1 MVKIDEAPLRA
12 ELFNAEQMEQHAQI
26 LAGSHVVSAA
36 RNAEQLLSR
45 LAENEDVLI
54 AAHALLA
61 QTIKENRRITPAG
74 EWLLDNFYLIE
85 EQIRTARRHFPK
97 GYSRELPRLANGPSA
112 GLPRVYDIVLETISH
127 TDGRLDPDGL
137 RRFLASYQTVTT
149 LKLGE
154 LWAIPIMARLALIE
168 NLRRVSARIS
178 AAGIDRD
185 RADHWADKMTEI
197 VELDPNGLILLIAD
211 MARSNPPMV
220 SAFVAE
226 FSRRLQGQSPALA
239 LPLTWME
246 QRLSQNNLTIDQL
259 VQAENQQQAAN
270 QVSMSNSIGSL
281 RLLGAMNWRN
291 FVEDLSAVEQILRA
305 NPDGTH
311 AKMDFATRDR
321 YRQSIEKIAKR
332 CALAESDVA
341 RMAIRLSAQSAVECG
356 ADDRAADTGFYLIDH
371 GVPLL
376 EKAVGMRRSM
386 PRAIANGGRR
396 LPVLLYGGGI
406 LLSTAFFSASL
417 VAMLD
422 SVNTPDWLLALT
434 AALAIFL
441 IAHFAIA
448 FVNWLSTVFVRLG
461 NHDVR

>member
-1 MVKIDEAPLRA
+1 MVKVDEAPLRA
-12 ELFNAEQMEQHAQI
+12 ELFNAEQMDQHAQT
-26 LAGSHVVSAA
+26 LAGSHVVSSA

-45 LAENEDVLI
+45 LAENENVLV

-61 QTIKENRRITPAG
+61 EAIKENRRATPAG

-178 AAGIDRD
+178 AACLDRN
-185 RADHWADKMTEI
+185 RADYWADKMTAI
-197 VELDPNGLILLIAD
+197 VEVDPNGLILLIAD

-246 QRLSQNNLTIDQL
+246 QRLSQSSLTIDQL
-259 VQAENQQQAAN
+259 VQSENQQQAAN

-281 RLLGAMNWRN
+281 RLLGAMNWRD
-291 FVEDLSAVEQILRA
+291 FVEDLSAVEHIFCARTPTASTRKWISPRA
-305 NPDGTH
+305 T
-311 AKMDFATRDR
+311 ATVSRSR
-321 YRQSIEKIAKR
+321 KSPSAVRFQRARWRARPSV
-332 CALAESDVA
+332 CA
-341 RMAIRLSAQSAVECG
+341 AQSAAECG
-356 ADDRAADTGFYLIDH
+356 VDDRAADTGFYLIDN
-371 GVPLL
+371 GVAAARKSRGPAPLR
-376 EKAVGMRRSM
+376 AAR
-386 PRAIANGGRR
+386 PRALRPPPSRAALWRRHPSQHRR
-396 LPVLLYGGGI
+396 LRRQ
-406 LLSTAFFSASL
+406 LSGDA
-417 VAMLD
+417 
-422 SVNTPDWLLALT
+422 
-434 AALAIFL
+434 
-441 IAHFAIA
+441 
-448 FVNWLSTVFVRLG
+448 R
-461 NHDVR
+461 